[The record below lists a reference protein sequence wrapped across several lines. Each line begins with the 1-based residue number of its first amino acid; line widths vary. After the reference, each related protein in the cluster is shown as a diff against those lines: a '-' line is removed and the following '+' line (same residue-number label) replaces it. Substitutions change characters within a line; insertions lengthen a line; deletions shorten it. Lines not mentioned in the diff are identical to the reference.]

1 MNMLNTQFGRQV
13 IPPATAIE
21 RTALSLDE
29 ALAQPFRFPRVAA
42 KFETRVAKAI
52 KKNVKGQN
60 KPKQESARR
69 EKTGASKLE
78 QERAWKR
85 RQKVLAFVKK
95 SGFTTTRKVFES
107 MGTKDYEAR
116 SDLQALEK
124 EGLFVSFKN
133 GADPKQFCCV
143 DSGLTEDDAPKSKAV
158 CTSGREDRR
167 AEILRRLKTP
177 ALRKDFIHGWNVDPK
192 TIETDIRA
200 LIGAGKVSRQLVLIW
215 GREYMQYRLITEA
228 TS

>member
-1 MNMLNTQFGRQV
+1 MNILNTQFGHQV
-13 IPPATAIE
+13 IPPATVIE

-60 KPKQESARR
+60 KPKLTSAPR

-95 SGFTTTRKVFES
+95 SGFTTTRNVFES

-124 EGLFVSFKN
+124 EGLVVSHKS
-133 GADPKQFCCV
+133 GADPKQFIAV
-143 DSGLTEDDAPKSKAV
+143 GSGLSFDDAPEVKTV
-158 CTSGREDRR
+158 YNTGLDVRR

-177 ALRKDFIHGWNVDPK
+177 TLRMEFLNGFEVDPK
-192 TIETDIRA
+192 TVETDIRA
-200 LIGAGKVSRQLVLIW
+200 LITEGKVAKDKVLIR
-215 GREYMQYRLITEA
+215 GKEYVQYRATEA
-228 TS
+228 AS